1 MESPMKKFS
10 DLINEANNCKGNLKI
25 YMFLRD
31 CAFRFVFNAFQNGQ
45 LTEQEKQYIKNLY
58 PQFQMESAQYKW
70 NIQIMKMNEY
80 QQFLND
86 FYKNYNFETA
96 EINIILMAKALTECL
111 SFLGNYDETTKKR
124 LEYFQNKINI
134 YKSQTA
140 GYSTN
145 NLFNPHEQKI
155 TQSQVNYQNTMSQIG
170 GGNVNNNIGS
180 FYDPNKNKNY
190 IPELVSRNF
199 NLPMNKK
206 DPNFPVLKATIE
218 DLIENATQELDYHK
232 VDMARKNL
240 EAVAYYISHIID

>member
-1 MESPMKKFS
+1 MES
-10 DLINEANNCKGNLKI
+10 
-25 YMFLRD
+25 
-31 CAFRFVFNAFQNGQ
+31 V
-45 LTEQEKQYIKNLY
+45 
-58 PQFQMESAQYKW
+58 QYKW

-206 DPNFPVLKATIE
+206 DSNFPVLKATIE